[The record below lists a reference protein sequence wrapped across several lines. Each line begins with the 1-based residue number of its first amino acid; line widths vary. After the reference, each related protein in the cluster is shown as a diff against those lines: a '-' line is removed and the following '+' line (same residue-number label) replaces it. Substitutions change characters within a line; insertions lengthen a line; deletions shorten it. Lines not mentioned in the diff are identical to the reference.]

1 MMYYSCWVSQEVTHG
16 NYVYVWMGVRLTGL
30 NRPHAV
36 QLHGSEIDVCAPS

>member
-1 MMYYSCWVSQEVTHG
+1 
-16 NYVYVWMGVRLTGL
+16 LTGL